1 MPQVSTIRTYI
12 VSMLILANLG
22 SALTVP
28 LVYLDFEVRKE
39 YIQKV
44 LCIKKDKPITVCGGS
59 CYLAKRLSQ
68 TENTQDKNE
77 PSTPQGFTFFSNIVR
92 NISLN
97 KQNILIKTITQTL
110 VDEPFPGT
118 LLIFDIYH
126 PPQQA

>member
-1 MPQVSTIRTYI
+1 MLLLRPYLISI
-12 VSMLILANLG
+12 LILANLG

-59 CYLAKRLSQ
+59 CYLSKRLMQ
-68 TENTQDKNE
+68 TENTPDKNE
-77 PSTPQGFTFFSNIVR
+77 AATPPVFTFFTKDMQVF
-92 NISLN
+92 SLV
-97 KQNILIKTITQTL
+97 KSKVLIKTTAHISFNDL
-110 VDEPFPGT
+110 FMGS
-118 LLIFDIYH
+118 LLTFDIFH